1 MRDSTVLLSFLLW
14 AFIHLL
20 SWVLE
25 VSILEIRYLHYCL
38 NSGECTIVPIFFKKH
53 FKFKGKWVVSF
64 IDGLNCSMQFLKGF
78 QMDYPGARNPT
89 KWRNWYVKR
98 FHVLLSAHKIY
109 VFFFFSLSFFYP
121 PKCHFWTYSME
132 SGTGQ
137 GFMEGKY
144 DASGSIGG
152 CQQGCHFPFCS
163 APCLLQR
170 VSLCIPCFLFSS

>member
-1 MRDSTVLLSFLLW
+1 MRDSTVLLSVLLW

-109 VFFFFSLSFFYP
+109 VFFSFPSLSFTP
-121 PKCHFWTYSME
+121 LNVISELTQWNLVQVKDLWKANMMHPEASEVVNKDVISHFVLRLVYCRE
-132 SGTGQ
+132 
-137 GFMEGKY
+137 
-144 DASGSIGG
+144 
-152 CQQGCHFPFCS
+152 
-163 APCLLQR
+163 
-170 VSLCIPCFLFSS
+170 